1 MSKSTQ
7 STVSAPKPPT
17 NTTHVTPEMLL
28 RRIELHLRYTRGRSL
43 AVASDFDKLWC
54 LCHAVRDF
62 ALDRMIATEK
72 AYSDQDAKRVY
83 YLSME
88 FLIGRMIFNNVVSL
102 GLLETVRAV
111 VPKLVSDPERW
122 ISMKPDAGLGNGGL
136 GRLAACFLDSL
147 ATLEYP
153 GYGYGLRYEHGM
165 FRQEFA
171 NGWQTERPDDWLKY
185 GYPWEVVRPE
195 DSVPVLAYGRLQDV
209 GVPGAQPI
217 WLDWQMIEG
226 VPYDIPIIGYG
237 VNNVNVLRLWHSRA
251 AEGFRLDVFNQGD
264 YVRAVEEKNWAETV
278 TKVLYPSEN
287 TYAGKELRLLQEYFL
302 VACSVRDATRRHLRR
317 NKDLTNFSARN
328 ALQLNDTHPA
338 LAVAELMRLLVD
350 EHDLPWEKAWE
361 ITVPS
366 LGYTNHTLLPEALER
381 WPVPMF
387 ERVLPR
393 HLSIIYEINRRF
405 LDDVRELYP
414 GDEHRIR
421 TLSLIEE
428 GPTKQVRMANLAIVG
443 SHSTNGVAK
452 LHSDLVK
459 AQLVPELAQMWPE
472 RFSNKTNGV
481 TQRRWLLAC
490 NPGLSALITEAIGD
504 RWTRNLD
511 DLRRLE
517 PLAEDKGFRDRFLA
531 VKLENKRRLAKVIQ
545 TRLGTEVNLD
555 SLFDVQIKRLHEYK
569 RQLLNA
575 LHIAALYRRV
585 KASPGL
591 EIVPRT
597 FLFGA
602 KAAPGYHMAKRIIK
616 FINSLGEVLATDPD
630 VRGRLKVAFLPDYNV
645 SLAEVI
651 IPAADLSEQISTAGK
666 EASGTGNMKL
676 TLNGALTIGTWD
688 GANIEI
694 AEAVGLDNFFVCGHR
709 AEEIDRMVRERSY
722 QPGDWVAKDEEL
734 RGVIE
739 SIWRGDFSPGDP
751 GLFHDIA
758 RAVTEWGDTYFHC
771 ADFRSY
777 CDAQQRVSELF
788 QDRQSWARKAVL
800 NVARVGYFS
809 SDRAIREYAEE
820 IWHLKPV
827 HVALPTSLAPEAGS
841 DPAPAKQTAS
851 RKTK

>member
-1 MSKSTQ
+1 MKT
-7 STVSAPKPPT
+7 PP
-17 NTTHVTPEMLL
+17 NAVQISPEEFL
-28 RRIELHLRYTRGRSL
+28 RRIELHLQYTRGRSL
-43 AVASDFDKLWC
+43 ASASDFDKLWC
-54 LCHAVRDF
+54 LCQAVRDF
-62 ALDRMIATEK
+62 ALDRMIATER
-72 AYSDQDAKRVY
+72 AYGEQDAKRVY

-111 VPKLVSDPERW
+111 LPKLIADPDRW
-122 ISMKPDAGLGNGGL
+122 LAMKPDAGLGNGGL

-165 FRQEFA
+165 FRQDFA

-195 DSVPVLAYGRLQDV
+195 DTVPVLAYGQLQDV

-217 WLDWQMIEG
+217 WMNWQMIEG

-237 VNNVNVLRLWHSRA
+237 VNNVNALRLWHSRA
-251 AEGFRLDVFNQGD
+251 AEGFRLDIFNQGD

-287 TYAGKELRLLQEYFL
+287 THAGKELRLLQEYFL
-302 VACSVRDATRRHLRR
+302 VACSVRDATRRHLKR
-317 NKDLTNFSARN
+317 NPDLTNFAAKN

-414 GDEHRIR
+414 GDDAKVRNV
-421 TLSLIEE
+421 SLIEE
-428 GPTKQVRMANLAIVG
+428 GPVKQVRMANLAIVG
-443 SHSTNGVAK
+443 SHSTNGVAR

-459 AQLVPELAQMWPE
+459 AQLVPDFAQMWPE

-490 NPGLSALITEAIGD
+490 NPGLAGLITEAIGD
-504 RWTRNLD
+504 RWTRDLD

-517 PLAEDKGFRDRFLA
+517 PLAEDRAFCDRFLG
-531 VKLENKRRLAKVIQ
+531 VKLENKRRLARTIKA
-545 TRLGTEVNLD
+545 RLGAEVDLD

-585 KASPGL
+585 KANPAL
-591 EIVPRT
+591 DLVPRT
-597 FLFGA
+597 FIFGA

-616 FINSLGEVLATDPD
+616 FINSLGEILAADSD
-630 VRGRLKVAFLPDYNV
+630 VRGRLRVAFLPDYNV
-645 SLAEVI
+645 SLAEII

-694 AEAVGLDNFFVCGHR
+694 AEAVGLENFFVCGHR
-709 AEEIDRMVRERSY
+709 AEEIDRMVRENSY
-722 QPGDWVAKDEEL
+722 RPGDWLVKDDEL
-734 RGVIE
+734 HGVVE
-739 SIWRGDFSPGDP
+739 AIWRGDFNQGQP
-751 GLFHDIA
+751 GLFDDIA
-758 RAVTEWGDTYFHC
+758 RALTDWGDTYFHC

-777 CDAQQRVSELF
+777 VEAQQRVSDLF
-788 QDRQSWARKAVL
+788 RDRQAWARQAVL

-809 SDRAIREYAEE
+809 SDRSIREYAED
-820 IWHLKPV
+820 IWGLSPV
-827 HVALPTSLAPEAGS
+827 TVPMTPSPAPLPT
-841 DPAPAKQTAS
+841 PAPAATGKKLSS
-851 RKTK
+851 RKPAH